1 VEKEEKAVRVKDLM
15 TRNVI
20 SISVKKSVMEAASV
34 MTEAG
39 ISAVL
44 LKSGNEFTGV
54 ITDHDIISKVVALGL
69 DPREVMAGEVMSSPL
84 ITISEEASVEE
95 AAEKMRDNNIRRL
108 IVKNKLRVAGIIS
121 ESDLVRVAPELHFL
135 IREHCRLE
143 VRRPSVVEN
152 GELGFAGFCEE
163 CGNYSED
170 LKNVNGR
177 WFCEECI
184 T

>member
-143 VRRPSVVEN
+143 VRRPSVVET
-152 GELGFAGFCEE
+152 GEVGFAGFCEE